1 MSAPG
6 AAVTRAHSVPPK
18 VSAAGS
24 KSGLLHHQEVEVHRS
39 WGSEVPFVA
48 GDLILGVALSFR
60 KFCVIFSK
68 RCFVQVG
75 SSGSWMCMKRLSG
88 SP

>member
-18 VSAAGS
+18 ASAMGR
-24 KSGLLHHQEVEVHRS
+24 KSGLLRHQEAEVHRS

-60 KFCVIFSK
+60 KFRVVVSK
-68 RCFVQVG
+68 GALYKLEVPVVG
-75 SSGSWMCMKRLSG
+75 CA
-88 SP
+88 